1 MNGQKRGVKI
11 ESKRREGGGRPMS
24 YEKYGRFWA
33 VYDEGGNLIAVVV
46 YKKGALE
53 IIRRLKR

>member
-1 MNGQKRGVKI
+1 MGRKEELEI
-11 ESKRREGGGRPMS
+11 EPEWRKGGGRPMS

-53 IIRRLKR
+53 IIRRLNR